1 MALISSD
8 DANIDAV
15 NFVEQASHKSAPG
28 TGHRILY
35 ALSDGFYERDASGTY
50 KRLASGDNLADI
62 ADLTPSDGLF
72 IVGDGSD
79 FVGESGDTART
90 SLGLGTGDSPE
101 FTGLKL
107 SGLTASRLLAASA
120 ANVIES
126 VAALTAWI
134 AGTANQINVA
144 DDGDGSV
151 TLSTPQDI
159 HSGAS
164 PQFAGLNLSGLTAD
178 KLIKADASKNLVSVD
193 DGAGV
198 HAKVAGWWYQ
208 DNVAAGQSGVAL
220 NLGGDANRTELP
232 VARAGSVVGIAVYS
246 NEARTGGTLTVEV
259 TIDGVGTGLT
269 AVLDATNTQTHYNT
283 QAAGLDTFTAGQR
296 IGVKITTDAGWAP
309 TTADITVE
317 VEIAFD

>member
-15 NFVEQASHKSAPG
+15 NFTEQASHKGTPG
-28 TGHRILY
+28 AGHRIIY
-35 ALSDGFYERDASGTY
+35 ALSDGFYERDSAGNYKRIASGQ
-50 KRLASGDNLADI
+50 NLADI
-62 ADLTPSDGLF
+62 ADLTPSDGLI
-72 IVGDGSD
+72 IVGDGSN

-90 SLGLGTGDSPE
+90 SLGLGTGDSPQ
-101 FTGLKL
+101 FTGLTL

-120 ANVIES
+120 SKAIEA

-134 AGTANQINVA
+134 AGTTNQINVV

-159 HSGAS
+159 HTGAS
-164 PQFAGLNLSGLTAD
+164 PQFAGINLSGLTAS
-178 KLIKADASKNLVSVD
+178 KLVKTDASKNLASVG
-193 DGAGV
+193 DGEGI

-208 DNVAAGQSGVAL
+208 DDVAASQSGVAL
-220 NLGGDANRTELP
+220 NLGGEASRTEIP

-269 AVLDATNTQTHYNT
+269 ATLDATNTQTHYAT
-283 QAAGLDTFTAGQR
+283 QAIGLSTFTAGQK
-296 IGVKITTDAGWAP
+296 IGVKVTTDASWAP